1 MDEQEMAMSQLQHV
15 GGNRVKIIGEEE
27 NYENANHNT
36 LSSAYIRVEDD
47 VPERDYNRTFTSNG
61 QPSSFMSTS

>member
-15 GGNRVKIIGEEE
+15 GGNRVKIIAEDE
-27 NYENANHNT
+27 NYENVNHNT

-47 VPERDYNRTFTSNG
+47 VPERDYNRTYTSNG